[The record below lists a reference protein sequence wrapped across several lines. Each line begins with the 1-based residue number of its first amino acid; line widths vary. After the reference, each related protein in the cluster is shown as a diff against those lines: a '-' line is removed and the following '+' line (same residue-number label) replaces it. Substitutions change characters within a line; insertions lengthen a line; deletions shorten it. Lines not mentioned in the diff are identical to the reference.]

1 MASHEELVAELPRLE
16 KLTNAQRQ
24 KKAKTRR
31 KKQLQKWREWEQN
44 TAQTDNF
51 TATGSVRIKDKDQ
64 KTKFSNNAHLNE
76 AVMRNDCSEGKSRYL
91 PTKLTCSKAAHSLRD
106 CYFGLRGLACTRPYL
121 RCEAEVVMMTT
132 WRMSFAVLVSRDA
145 NLYAVYGL
153 ARY

>member
-44 TAQTDNF
+44 NAQTDNF

-91 PTKLTCSKAAHSLRD
+91 PTHPNLSLIHI
-106 CYFGLRGLACTRPYL
+106 
-121 RCEAEVVMMTT
+121 
-132 WRMSFAVLVSRDA
+132 
-145 NLYAVYGL
+145 
-153 ARY
+153 